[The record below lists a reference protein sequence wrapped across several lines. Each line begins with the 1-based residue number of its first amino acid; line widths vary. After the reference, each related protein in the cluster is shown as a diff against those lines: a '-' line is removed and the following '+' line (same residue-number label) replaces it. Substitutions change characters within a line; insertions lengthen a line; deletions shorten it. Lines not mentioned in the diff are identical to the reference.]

1 MNKQDILKRQ
11 LAINETATVTDLENK
26 FQELYGFECSQT
38 NVRNLRKRI
47 AYKLQEMYFGGLSV
61 ADKSRLAEIADSD
74 PLANLQTGKKK
85 ARKIV
90 KGTRFQRD
98 WKGKTYE
105 VIVHE
110 DGQYE
115 YDGVKYRSLSAIAD
129 KITGSH
135 WNGKKFFGVK

>member
-1 MNKQDILKRQ
+1 MQPD
-11 LAINETATVTDLENK
+11 
-26 FQELYGFECSQT
+26 ECPQ
-38 NVRNLRKRI
+38 
-47 AYKLQEMYFGGLSV
+47 
-61 ADKSRLAEIADSD
+61 
-74 PLANLQTGKKK
+74 GKTK

-129 KITGSH
+129 RITGSH

>member
-61 ADKSRLAEIADSD
+61 ADKSRLSEIADSD
-74 PLANLQTGKKK
+74 PLANLQTGK
-85 ARKIV
+85 
-90 KGTRFQRD
+90 T
-98 WKGKTYE
+98 
-105 VIVHE
+105 
-110 DGQYE
+110 
-115 YDGVKYRSLSAIAD
+115 
-129 KITGSH
+129 
-135 WNGKKFFGVK
+135 